1 MTSRPAY
8 LCIGILAAI
17 ACNSEPTS
25 WNRAVS
31 GNTAA
36 AYENYLQGHPQGPHA
51 AEARAAAGR
60 LRDEADWASA
70 TSANSLD
77 AYELYLKQ
85 HADGRH
91 VSEAKTA
98 AADALWL
105 SEVRVLEFGAV
116 KPARPKMPEV
126 LQGLT
131 GVVLEFQPQRQDLTF
146 YLTTVNTYLAE
157 RSGARAPWA
166 LVQPVVPGKAQLFV
180 EGHSVGMATPYGG
193 TIMGQIECEKHTIT
207 YHAGFITQIGS
218 FADEKR
224 EFFRFAALRP
234 TDDARESLV
243 PLTVTIPRG
252 TKHVVAILFPLAT
265 ERADLQGVFV
275 AGHKLPVVK
284 SVGS

>member
-1 MTSRPAY
+1 VRDLLSRKTVGLRCATHSVP
-8 LCIGILAAI
+8 IFF
-17 ACNSEPTS
+17 P
-25 WNRAVS
+25 VS
-31 GNTAA
+31 RSTQTIKN
-36 AYENYLQGHPQGPHA
+36 LWS
-51 AEARAAAGR
+51 GR
-60 LRDEADWASA
+60 FDL
-70 TSANSLD
+70 
-77 AYELYLKQ
+77 
-85 HADGRH
+85 
-91 VSEAKTA
+91 
-98 AADALWL
+98 ALWL
-105 SEVRVLEFGAV
+105 SEVRVLEFGEV
-116 KPARPKMPEV
+116 RPARPKMPEV

-146 YLTTVNTYLAE
+146 YLTPVNTYLAE
-157 RSGARAPWA
+157 RSGARAPCA

-193 TIMGQIECEKHTIT
+193 TIMGHIECEKHTIT